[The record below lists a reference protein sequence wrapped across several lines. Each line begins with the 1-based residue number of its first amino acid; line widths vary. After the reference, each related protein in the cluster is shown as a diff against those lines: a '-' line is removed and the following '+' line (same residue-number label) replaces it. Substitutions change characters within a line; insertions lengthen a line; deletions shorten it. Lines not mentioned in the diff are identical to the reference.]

1 MIQSLLLLTFTKGH
15 SLEIIFIHIFLANV
29 HVMHLCFVPMINWLE
44 VNYAVAILITQSR
57 TSLWM
62 ELPAKVS
69 MNIDLTLILF

>member
-15 SLEIIFIHIFLANV
+15 SLETIFIHVFLANV
-29 HVMHLCFVPMINWLE
+29 HVMHLCFVPMINWLQ

-57 TSLWM
+57 TSFWM

-69 MNIDLTLILF
+69 MNTDLTLILF